1 MVFDYY
7 KAMKTGVI
15 SILAFGILND
25 IATLHQVKAKEW
37 ARESWV
43 NDDFVSRIS
52 ELRKLYN
59 LEKSGQSD
67 TEKVGRVLSA
77 EKAQS
82 LLTGLKAIL
91 GADTVKQELLRKLK
105 TVKTDRE
112 RNLILVMAAEDNDQ
126 TTIRLFIEAL
136 LTKKK

>member
-37 ARESWV
+37 ARESWG

-91 GADTVKQELLRKLK
+91 GADTVKHELLRKLK